1 MINPSRL
8 IPHVGSSKAAS
19 PRGSGRRAQHSPR
32 LEPKKEYLSRQGED
46 LPQKCASLSVIF
58 PAFNEEESIPT
69 LIELARRVLPDLAE
83 TWEIIVVNDGSQ
95 DTTSAI
101 CDELAAAHP
110 QVHTIHHS
118 TNLGYGAALKSGII
132 AAKHDLIFFTDSDGQ
147 FDLKELRQLIRWSK
161 QYQIVAGYRKKRRDP
176 PHRLLNA
183 LGWKVLVR
191 IVLGLKVRDID
202 CAFKLFHREVFNHVQ
217 IRSVGAM
224 VNTEILA
231 QAIRLGMR
239 MHEVEVSH
247 FQRKYGK
254 PSGANMR
261 VILKA
266 FRELI
271 KLGRGLRRVPQRQ
284 RGVISAVE
292 RF

>member
-1 MINPSRL
+1 MIDPSRVL
-8 IPHVGSSKAAS
+8 SDVRSSEAAAG
-19 PRGSGRRAQHSPR
+19 RGSGLRARDSAR
-32 LEPKKEYLSRQGED
+32 LERKKQYPSRKDED

-58 PAFNEEESIPT
+58 PAFNEEDSIRT
-69 LIELARRVLPDLAE
+69 LIEIARRVLPDLAE
-83 TWEIIVVNDGSQ
+83 IWEIIIVNDGSH
-95 DTTSAI
+95 DATGAI
-101 CDELAAAHP
+101 CDELATRHP
-110 QVHTIHHS
+110 EVRAIHHPA
-118 TNLGYGAALKSGII
+118 NRGYGAALKSGIT

-147 FDLKELRQLIRWSK
+147 FDLKELHQLIRWSN
-161 QYQIVAGYRKKRRDP
+161 QYPIVAGYRKRRQDP

-183 LGWKVLVR
+183 MGWKVLVR

-231 QAIRLGMR
+231 QATRLGMR

-247 FQRKYGK
+247 FRRKHGK

-261 VILKA
+261 VIFKA
-266 FRELI
+266 FHELI
-271 KLGRGLRRVPQRQ
+271 KLGRRLRRVPQRQ
-284 RGVISAVE
+284 RGVISAAK
-292 RF
+292 RA

>member
-1 MINPSRL
+1 MIDPSRL
-8 IPHVGSSKAAS
+8 IPQVGSSKVAS
-19 PRGSGRRAQHSPR
+19 LRASGRRAEDSPR
-32 LEPKKEYLSRQGED
+32 LERKEEYLPRKDEA

-58 PAFNEEESIPT
+58 PAFNEEESIGT

-83 TWEIIVVNDGSQ
+83 TWEIIVVDDGSQ
-95 DTTSAI
+95 DATGAI

-110 QVHTIHHS
+110 QVHRIHHS

-161 QYQIVAGYRKKRRDP
+161 QYQIVAGYRKRRRDP
-176 PHRLLNA
+176 AYRLLNA

-191 IVLGLKVRDID
+191 IVLGVKVRDID

-247 FQRKYGK
+247 FRRKHGK

-271 KLGRGLRRVPQRQ
+271 KLGRGLRRVPQGQ

>member
-1 MINPSRL
+1 MIDPSRSL
-8 IPHVGSSKAAS
+8 PKVGSSKTAS
-19 PRGSGRRAQHSPR
+19 LRDSGRRGRESAR
-32 LEPKKEYLSRQGED
+32 LERKRQYVSGKDED

-58 PAFNEEESIPT
+58 PAFNEEESIRT
-69 LIELARRVLPDLAE
+69 LIELAGRVLPDLAE
-83 TWEIIVVNDGSQ
+83 TWEIIVVDDGSQ
-95 DTTSAI
+95 DTTGAI

-110 QVHTIHHS
+110 QVHTVHHS

-132 AAKHDLIFFTDSDGQ
+132 AARHDLIFFTDADGQ
-147 FDLKELRQLIRWSK
+147 FDLKELRELIRWSK
-161 QYQIVAGYRKKRRDP
+161 HYPIVAGYRKKRRDP

-224 VNTEILA
+224 VNTEILV
-231 QAIRLGMR
+231 QATRLGMR

-247 FQRKYGK
+247 FRRKHGK

-271 KLGRGLRRVPQRQ
+271 KLGRGLRRVPQGQ
-284 RGVISAVE
+284 NGVISAVE